1 MSVRGMIQ
9 KELEKKLKHHRSEV
23 FRLAKDLGYL
33 KRARYLAF
41 YVFIGT
47 GWGEQYPKIYFKA
60 RGELKNVM
68 RTALEEFKRKNGK
81 DSAQGKYVCVVTVL
95 LPSGDPVFIPQKF
108 FMPYL
113 EKYGKPSQPS
123 A

>member
-1 MSVRGMIQ
+1 MIR
-9 KELEKKLKHHRSEV
+9 KELEKKLKEHRKEAS
-23 FRLAKDLGYL
+23 RLAKDLGYL

-47 GWGEQYPKIYFKA
+47 GWEERAPKIHFKA

-68 RTALEEFKRKNGK
+68 CAALEEFKRKNGNGA
-81 DSAQGKYVCVVTVL
+81 AQGKYVCVVTAL
-95 LPSGDPVFIPQKF
+95 LPNGNPVFIHDKF
-108 FMPYL
+108 FKSYL
-113 EKYGKPSQPS
+113 EKYGKPSQPG